1 MMSLNILNA
10 MRNVFMSASPKQIE
24 MERAHETQELRELET
39 RVALD
44 EYYEAVSGPS
54 ATEFINPWKYVV
66 ETSTDP
72 FSGIDDKTGGIFLCE
87 NRYLY
92 SIWKRSL

>member
-1 MMSLNILNA
+1 MMSANILTA
-10 MRNVFMSASPKQIE
+10 MRNVFMSVPPRATA
-24 MERAHETQELRELET
+24 MERAHEIQEMRELET
-39 RVALD
+39 RIAVD
-44 EYYEAVSGPS
+44 EYYETVSSPPPV
-54 ATEFINPWKYVV
+54 EFINPWKYVV

-72 FSGIDDKTGGIFLCE
+72 FSGIDDKTDGIFLCE